1 MNLHGIA
8 SPYIGVVNPLIPVLL
23 RASVGYAIDEN
34 FVQRPSYATPG
45 AITAQ
50 IVAGRPSTLDVTA
63 VASGF
68 LAPGQTISG
77 AGVVAGTQI
86 VEQVTGDEGG
96 VGTYLLDRTYPAAVG
111 LGAMTTSHVVMAQV
125 QPLSWGDL
133 QQLDGLNLNGTRRKV
148 YLNGVTESVV
158 RSLRK
163 GGDLIEIAGGVNAGV
178 WLCVQIVEQ
187 FPDWV
192 SAAIVLQNEP

>member
-1 MNLHGIA
+1 
-8 SPYIGVVNPLIPVLL
+8 
-23 RASVGYAIDEN
+23 
-34 FVQRPSYATPG
+34 
-45 AITAQ
+45 
-50 IVAGRPSTLDVTA
+50 
-63 VASGF
+63 
-68 LAPGQTISG
+68 
-77 AGVVAGTQI
+77 
-86 VEQVTGDEGG
+86 
-96 VGTYLLDRTYPAAVG
+96 
-111 LGAMTTSHVVMAQV
+111 MTTSHVVMAQV